1 VATFTP
7 ERRGKLLGLLEAGR
21 TVEDAAAAAGVSGY
35 TVHRWARKGRVEEGT
50 EAAGFAERFDAVREG
65 RGDRGLSEADVVRLV
80 EISARGGSV
89 QAQKVLLDRFQR
101 QSAPVGN
108 PTPGTADEFDELKER
123 RRARG

>member
-1 VATFTP
+1 M
-7 ERRGKLLGLLEAGR
+7 LEAGR

-50 EAAGFAERFDAVREG
+50 EAAEFAERFDAVREG

-80 EISARGGSV
+80 EIAARGGSV

-101 QSAPVGN
+101 QVPVS
-108 PTPGTADEFDELKER
+108 TTVDTAADEFDELKER